1 MQAAFALNT
10 DTCQNIIAPDATV
23 ANVGANKQL
32 SYVILPG
39 QGIDTTITA
48 DIADFEM
55 DAVTINAIKMNLNIS
70 IDTDGLKAQ
79 VGEITDAVGQVND
92 GAAALSDGSAQLYSA
107 TGTLNHAVGQ
117 LNSGTKPD
125 RGRRREPLRWTFDPE
140 WKECRPAEWRIS
152 GFHRAVQ
159 RRADDAEQ

>member
-1 MQAAFALNT
+1 MF
-10 DTCQNIIAPDATV
+10 
-23 ANVGANKQL
+23 GANKQL

-79 VGEITDAVGQVND
+79 
-92 GAAALSDGSAQLYSA
+92 
-107 TGTLNHAVGQ
+107 
-117 LNSGTKPD
+117 
-125 RGRRREPLRWTFDPE
+125 GR
-140 WKECRPAEWRIS
+140 
-152 GFHRAVQ
+152 
-159 RRADDAEQ
+159 